1 MPTSPPPL
9 IVMGVSGS
17 GKSTIGIALARS
29 FGIPFVDGDDLHPAH
44 NRDKMAAGQPLNDED
59 RAPWLEIIAERVRD
73 DLAAG
78 TPIVVACS
86 ALKRRYRDQLVRLTP
101 STVLIH
107 LVGDRALIAA
117 RQAGRN
123 HEYMPNSLLDSQF
136 AALEPLEE
144 GERAFEVSLDQTP
157 EQILAE
163 IHTRLAALTGETVPA
178 SETAPTPA
186 SASAPAAVSETV
198 PETEESA

>member
-17 GKSTIGIALARS
+17 GKSTIGIALAES
-29 FGIPFVDGDDLHPAH
+29 LGLPFVDGDDLHPVH
-44 NRDKMAAGQPLNDED
+44 NKEKMAAGQPLNDED
-59 RAPWLEIIAERVRD
+59 RAPWLEIIAERIRD
-73 DLAAG
+73 DLASG

-86 ALKRRYRDQLVRLTP
+86 ALKRRYRDQLVRLAP

-136 AALEPLEE
+136 AALEPLEADE
-144 GERAFEVSLDQTP
+144 HAFEVSLDQTP

-163 IHTRLAALTGETVPA
+163 IHTRLSALTGDPI
-178 SETAPTPA
+178 
-186 SASAPAAVSETV
+186 SAATH
-198 PETEESA
+198 TEESA